1 MTRCTLLYASG
12 ILGALA
18 LALPFR
24 AKTPFPQMIDT
35 EVKPVWKREK
45 ITPAGRADDAAFVWA
60 KPSGP
65 RAPVLRRTDGAV
77 ELLDSHT
84 LPLGVTSEPPGEE
97 VTVRRLAPGDTLLM
111 FSDGVTETRNPEGHQ
126 WNTDGPLQGLARH
139 GGVCGSDLLRAID
152 QENLVFAG
160 GESPGDDR
168 SVVVATFRG
177 K

>member
-1 MTRCTLLYASG
+1 
-12 ILGALA
+12 
-18 LALPFR
+18 
-24 AKTPFPQMIDT
+24 
-35 EVKPVWKREK
+35 V
-45 ITPAGRADDAAFVWA
+45 
-60 KPSGP
+60 
-65 RAPVLRRTDGAV
+65 V

-111 FSDGVTETRNPEGHQ
+111 FSDGVTETRNPEGQ
-126 WNTDGPLQGLARH
+126 LWNTDGLLQGLARH
-139 GGVCGSDLLRAID
+139 SGVCGSNLLRAID

-160 GESPGDDR
+160 GEPPGDDR